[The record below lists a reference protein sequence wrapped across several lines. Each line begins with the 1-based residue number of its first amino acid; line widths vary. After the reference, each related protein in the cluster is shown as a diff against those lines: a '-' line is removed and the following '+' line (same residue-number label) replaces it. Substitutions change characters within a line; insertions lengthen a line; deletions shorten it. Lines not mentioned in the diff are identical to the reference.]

1 MSQREI
7 SLAQLTATRA
17 SGAVVL
23 IRLYVGLIFVGEGVL
38 KFLRPDA
45 LGPGRFDKA
54 GDSRL
59 DLLRL
64 LRRGVRNR
72 LRRADSGRPAD
83 QVGGRADDRRHDR
96 RAAITKLPILWGN
109 APLYPKEGGFW
120 DFFHE
125 GRLEVAMLCGS
136 VFLLIVG
143 AGAYSFDQPDEPRR
157 QPRTCH
163 RCSGLA
169 THTAISKVDSRTVTG
184 DREPE

>member
-1 MSQREI
+1 MSVMSQREI

-23 IRLYVGLIFVGEGVL
+23 IRLYVGLIFLGEGVL

-54 GDSRL
+54 GIPASTFFAYFDGVFEIGCGVLILAGLLTRL
-59 DLLRL
+59 AAVPMIIDMIGAL
-64 LRRGVRNR
+64 
-72 LRRADSGRPAD
+72 
-83 QVGGRADDRRHDR
+83 
-96 RAAITKLPILWGN
+96 AITKLPILWGN

-143 AGAYSFDQPDEPRR
+143 AGAYSLDRR
-157 QPRTCH
+157 MNRTGTPA
-163 RCSGLA
+163 R
-169 THTAISKVDSRTVTG
+169 VTG
-184 DREPE
+184 AAV